1 MRYTK
6 KQESRTHKKDK
17 KGRYL
22 KLLLKGPRWEI

>member
-6 KQESRTHKKDK
+6 KQESRTHIKDNK
-17 KGRYL
+17 SRYL